1 MALVGVRLTTQLI
14 HDNFK
19 YSGTDDPSYV
29 SSDGLDRIRKDS
41 EVRLKIVG
49 TCIENT
55 EIVRAFPP
63 LSLPLPGSHSC
74 SWQHRSTA
82 VVYRRPSPR
91 MNRLSQRWCESEI
104 ALVVRS
110 VR

>member
-1 MALVGVRLTTQLI
+1 MRDGGGATQLI

-29 SSDGLDRIRKDS
+29 SSDGLDRIRKES

-55 EIVRAFPP
+55 EIVRA
-63 LSLPLPGSHSC
+63 PLPC
-74 SWQHRSTA
+74 
-82 VVYRRPSPR
+82 PSA
-91 MNRLSQRWCESEI
+91 Q
-104 ALVVRS
+104 
-110 VR
+110 

>member
-1 MALVGVRLTTQLI
+1 MAQLI

-55 EIVRAFPP
+55 EIVRTLPAAT
-63 LSLPLPGSHSC
+63 LSPLPSTPL
-74 SWQHRSTA
+74 QHCTTA
-82 VVYRRPSPR
+82 V
-91 MNRLSQRWCESEI
+91 CI
-104 ALVVRS
+104 AVARHGEGRVRQVVRLKACRVS
-110 VR
+110 PTACGS